1 MPKLRFAITVSL
13 DGYVAGPN
21 QSLENPL
28 GEGGH
33 SLHEWLFAT
42 KSFRETHG
50 LGDEEGETGL
60 DDDHV
65 AGWTQTI
72 GATIMGRNMFGPIR
86 GPWVGS
92 EWSGWWGDDPPFHTA
107 VFVLT
112 HHAREPLPMSGGTR
126 FEFVTDG
133 IEAALER
140 AFAAAGGLDVA
151 IGGGAQTV
159 QQYLRAGLVDE
170 FEIHVVPLLL
180 GAGSRL
186 FEQLDD
192 RTAGYEC
199 VGLASSLAVAHYTF
213 VRAGSS

>member
-1 MPKLRFAITVSL
+1 VPKLRFAITMSL

-28 GEGGH
+28 GEGGLA
-33 SLHEWLFAT
+33 LHEWVFAT
-42 KSFRETHG
+42 KSFRATHG
-50 LGDEEGETGL
+50 LSDEEGETGL
-60 DDDHV
+60 DDDHAARSSQNV
-65 AGWTQTI
+65 

-86 GPWVGS
+86 GSWDGS
-92 EWSGWWGDDPPFHTA
+92 DWKGWWGDDPPFHTS

-112 HHAREPLPMSGGTR
+112 HHGREPVRMSGGTT

-140 AFAAAGGLDVA
+140 AFAAADGLDVA

-186 FEQLDD
+186 FEQLDGPS
-192 RTAGYEC
+192 GYRCTEL
-199 VGLASSLAVAHYTF
+199 VSSPVVAHYTY
-213 VRAGSS
+213 VRT